1 MNKNELGQ
9 FFTKKNTWLTKPVF
23 NFLNQ
28 HLDKIESILDPF
40 AGAGDLFIW
49 IKQKISNQT
58 KFDFVGYDI
67 DKKLGWKI
75 NDSLKKIPIIKNS
88 FIVTNPPYL
97 SKNSCTRNG
106 FVGTYEKYFKN
117 SEHSDLYL
125 IALERMIDTG
135 LPGIAIVPETIINSK
150 FSKKNINK
158 IIIIEPNPFE
168 DTEVPI
174 CVVCFNG
181 VKQEKTRIYKNDKYI
196 GLLDNL
202 IKLSP
207 KAEKINLYDL
217 RFNDI
222 SGSIAI
228 KGVDSTDPNSRIE
241 FLNSKEL
248 KYDISKIKQT
258 SRAITIIK
266 SEFIDNCSAIE
277 KNKIIAE
284 ANNILNN
291 FRKSTSD
298 VLLSPF
304 KGNNKDLIRRR
315 RMDFALARNILELA
329 YSKVIFQNERI
340 G

>member
-1 MNKNELGQ
+1 M
-9 FFTKKNTWLTKPVF
+9 
-23 NFLNQ
+23 
-28 HLDKIESILDPF
+28 
-40 AGAGDLFIW
+40 
-49 IKQKISNQT
+49 
-58 KFDFVGYDI
+58 
-67 DKKLGWKI
+67 
-75 NDSLKKIPIIKNS
+75 
-88 FIVTNPPYL
+88 
-97 SKNSCTRNG
+97 
-106 FVGTYEKYFKN
+106 
-117 SEHSDLYL
+117 
-125 IALERMIDTG
+125 
-135 LPGIAIVPETIINSK
+135 
-150 FSKKNINK
+150 
-158 IIIIEPNPFE
+158 
-168 DTEVPI
+168 
-174 CVVCFNG
+174 CFNG

-304 KGNNKDLIRRR
+304 KRNNKDLIRRR